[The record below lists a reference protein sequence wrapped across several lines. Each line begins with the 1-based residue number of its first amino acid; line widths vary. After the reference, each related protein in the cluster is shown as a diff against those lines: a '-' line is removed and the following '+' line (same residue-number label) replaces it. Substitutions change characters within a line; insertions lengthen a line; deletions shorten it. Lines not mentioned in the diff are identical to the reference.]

1 MTTAAPPN
9 ASESSTGR
17 TPGAESPMGQG
28 IRGFSQRVLRYF
40 LAFLETDFK
49 RQQAPRRRI
58 QLKTDT
64 NFRAGMPLRKYR
76 TLFDAVWRL
85 IQQPTK
91 DGLTLRVKKGA
102 HGAPISSILQNLIR
116 QQVAALPSESFGGV
130 RDQTIEYAKRN
141 RPKSVVNPEKF
152 VESVQVAFVEAVGT
166 SVIQRVLALLDGP
179 FREQA
184 YSAVESVYEI
194 ETDLTDALAE
204 AVLAALPE
212 AVNTFIVNGDT
223 GAMEKVLAEFF
234 PEKDTKE
241 RITSFFEDF
250 ATADAFQELR
260 DVLNYARTGENLQ
273 FYLYLCDIRFGNS
286 AFPLFYVPAG
296 TRFDEQK
303 SEYVLELDP
312 HLFVNKQAVDWI
324 LQEHRAQADR
334 APISPIEDRIIYL
347 GESDSFVDRM
357 ESILQRLVPSF
368 ELTADINLRAR
379 NLQAV
384 SSPFLKVSNAA
395 YFAAFDKGDEAVLND
410 YEALLTAI
418 TEDQQG
424 AGAFFESIIRGFLTD
439 NPISVRERVD
449 DRWDATAI
457 PDRLLAVSPI
467 PVNEEQSKILAAL
480 KERDCRYLAIQG
492 PPGTGKSHTITA
504 IAFDCILGGQNIL
517 ILSDKQEA
525 LDVVESKLSDA
536 LAAVRH
542 GEDFPNP
549 ILRLGRTGGTYS
561 RLISQ
566 SSQEKIRQ
574 QYRAHK
580 SHAESL
586 EQDTAQTRKRLRDTI
601 DHTIRAYSS
610 VKLTDIEESQ
620 RFAQE
625 LESVMPAY
633 SRVLESPSSAAVL
646 TALSNAV
653 DALAEAKCSAAALA
667 EMALRVSESSTSGSL
682 QSLLTA
688 SKISSVASMLAA
700 DRRCIALWLFSGL
713 KPSQRT
719 QLLSF
724 VAEYQSVRWPILG
737 YLFTD
742 GKARAIT
749 QRLVQALPSCTN
761 PVDLH
766 KRLPDLLSIAETLR
780 TMADAMQKFGLDD
793 AKGELIYS
801 LVLHPE
807 NLPANVDH
815 LRLFLDSFRLA
826 FAQGQGVPQPTYGNR
841 ALTDALAFTMFLY
854 KAARYACLFHRIRDA
869 IISVPHFDYVGEKSK
884 LEQMYTSKMT
894 YEIDRRFIDFVD
906 NKKATAKSLGGVI
919 KAKQQFPQDQ
929 FDSVKQAFP
938 CVIAGIREF
947 AEYVPLKT
955 EIFDVVVI
963 DEASQVSVAQA
974 FPALLRAQ
982 KVVVFGDQRQF
993 SNVKSAQASN
1003 AVNESHLA
1011 DIEAHFRQN
1020 VSKAADKIQRLKQ
1033 FDVKKSVLEF
1043 FDLIAS
1049 YSDMLRKHFRGYQ
1062 ELISFSS
1069 KYFYGGQLQAIK
1081 VRGKPIE
1088 DVIKFTVLEHD
1099 KRAEKLRNVNSME
1112 GETILQE
1119 LRNLVDDET
1128 GITVGVITPF
1138 REQQQYLSRL
1148 LFNDSYAE
1156 RFEADLRLKVMTFD
1170 TCQGEERDL
1179 IVYSM
1184 VATSEKD
1191 LLNYVFPVDL
1201 TATADKVEEALK
1213 VQRLN
1218 VGFSRA
1224 KEAIWFV
1231 LSKPVDQFRGSI
1243 GRVLAHYENLLR
1255 EKAVAEPGDT
1265 DPSSPMEAKVLDWI
1279 KKTPFFQQN
1288 EEQLE
1293 LIAQFPVG
1301 DYLRQLDPHYQ
1312 HPGYRCDFLLRYEG
1326 AGKPVNIVI
1335 EYDGFAE
1342 HFIERQRIH
1351 EGNYDRYY
1359 RPEDIER
1366 QMVIESY
1373 GYKFLRLNRFNLG
1386 LDPVSTLSERL
1397 AALTQ
1402 AAEGDYRA
1410 ATVSQIRNDAEAL
1423 ADGGAKHCPKCDQV
1437 KPQSAFVDPA
1447 LKEGMGRI
1455 CMDCKKAARPSTL
1468 SGASRSFKSFR
1479 RRKWRRY

>member
-1 MTTAAPPN
+1 MPSREEASSKDQARSPQTALT
-9 ASESSTGR
+9 E
-17 TPGAESPMGQG
+17 G

-76 TLFDAVWRL
+76 TLFDAAWRVV
-85 IQQPTK
+85 QQTIK
-91 DGLTLRVKKGA
+91 EGLVLRVRKGA
-102 HGAPISSILQNLIR
+102 HSAPISATLQNLIR
-116 QQVAALPSESFGGV
+116 QHVAELPAASFDRV
-130 RDQTIEYAKRN
+130 RAQTLEYAKRN
-141 RPKSVVNPEKF
+141 RSKSVDNPEKF

-166 SVIQRVLALLDGP
+166 AVIQPVLALLEGP

-184 YSAVESVYEI
+184 YSAVETVYEI

-204 AVLAALPE
+204 AALAVLPD
-212 AVNTFIVNGDT
+212 AVNSYVVRGETVSI
-223 GAMEKVLAEFF
+223 EKVLAEFF
-234 PEKDTKE
+234 SEKDTKE
-241 RITSFFEDF
+241 RITWFFEDF

-273 FYLYLCDIRFGNS
+273 FYVYLCDIRFGNA
-286 AFPLFYVPAG
+286 AFPLFYIPAA
-296 TRFDEQK
+296 TRFDDQK
-303 SEYVLELDP
+303 SEYVIELDP
-312 HLFVNKQAVDWI
+312 HLFVNKQAIDWI
-324 LQEHRAQADR
+324 LQEHRGQAGR
-334 APISPIEDRIIYL
+334 APISPVEDRIMYL
-347 GESDSFVDRM
+347 TESDSFADKMSAVLRK
-357 ESILQRLVPSF
+357 LVPSF
-368 ELTADINLRAR
+368 ELTAEIDVRAR
-379 NLQAV
+379 NLQSA
-384 SSPFLKVSNAA
+384 SSPFLKLSNAV
-395 YFAAFDKGDEAVLND
+395 YFAVFDKGDEAVLND
-410 YEALLTAI
+410 YEALLTSL

-424 AGAFFESIIRGFLTD
+424 AGRLFENIIRGFLTND
-439 NPISVRERVD
+439 PISVREKVD
-449 DRWDATAI
+449 DRWDATPI
-457 PDRLLAVSPI
+457 PERLLAVSPI
-467 PVNEEQSKILAAL
+467 PINEEQTKILSAL
-480 KERDCRYLAIQG
+480 REPDCRYLAIQG

-504 IAFDCILGGQNIL
+504 IAFDCILGGRNVL

-536 LAAVRH
+536 LSAVRH

-549 ILRLGRTGGTYS
+549 ILRLGRTGGTYT
-561 RLISQ
+561 RLISH

-586 EQDTAQTRKRLRDTI
+586 ERDTAQTRERVRGTI
-601 DHTIRAYSS
+601 EKTIHTYAG
-610 VKLTDIEESQ
+610 VKLSDIEQCQ
-620 RFAQE
+620 RLAHE
-625 LESVMPAY
+625 LDAVMAGY
-633 SRVLESPSSAAVL
+633 SRTLEAPLRADLLA
-646 TALSNAV
+646 ALSEAMNVLAVAGCNATI
-653 DALAEAKCSAAALA
+653 LA
-667 EMALRVSESSTSGSL
+667 EMASRAAASKSGSL

-688 SKISSVASMLAA
+688 SKICSVASIFAK
-700 DRRCIALWLFSGL
+700 DPRSSALRLFGAL
-713 KPSQRT
+713 KPSDRER
-719 QLLSF
+719 LVPF
-724 VAEYQSVRWPILG
+724 IAEYQSVRWPVFG
-737 YLFTD
+737 YLFS
-742 GKARAIT
+742 GAKARAVT
-749 QRLVQALPSCTN
+749 RKLVQTFPSCTHQL
-761 PVDLH
+761 DLH
-766 KRLPDLLSIAETLR
+766 TRLADLIGLVEILGRMSVE
-780 TMADAMQKFGLDD
+780 MHKVGLDD
-793 AKGELIYS
+793 AKGEDVYLF
-801 LVLHPE
+801 VLRPE
-807 NLPANVDH
+807 SIPANVDR
-815 LRLFLDSFRLA
+815 LRLFLDSF
-826 FAQGQGVPQPTYGNR
+826 
-841 ALTDALAFTMFLY
+841 
-854 KAARYACLFHRIRDA
+854 KAAYAQARQPMYGHDAIKDARAFVVFLHKAAQYACLFHRLRDA
-869 IISVPHFDYVGEKSK
+869 ITSVPHLDYVGEKSK

-929 FDSVKQAFP
+929 FDSFKQAFP

-982 KVVVFGDQRQF
+982 KVVVFGDHRQF

-1011 DIEAHFRQN
+1011 DIEAHFRQT
-1020 VSKAADKIQRLKQ
+1020 VSTAADKIQRLKQ

-1069 KYFYGGQLQAIK
+1069 KTFYGGQLQAIK
-1081 VRGKPIE
+1081 VRGKPID
-1088 DVIKFTVLEHD
+1088 DVIKFTIVEHD
-1099 KRAEKLRNVNSME
+1099 GRVEKLRNVNSLE
-1112 GETILQE
+1112 GETIREE
-1119 LRNLVDDET
+1119 LRNLVDDEAA
-1128 GITVGVITPF
+1128 ITVGILTPF

-1148 LFNDSYAE
+1148 LFNDSYAQ
-1156 RFEADLRLKVMTFD
+1156 RFENDLKLKVMTFD

-1179 IVYSM
+1179 IIYSM
-1184 VATSEKD
+1184 VATLEND
-1191 LLNYVFPVDL
+1191 LLNYIFPVDL
-1201 TATADKVEEALK
+1201 TSAVDRVEEGLK

-1231 LSKPVDQFRGSI
+1231 LSKPLDQFRGSI
-1243 GRVLAHYENLLR
+1243 ARVLNHYESLLN
-1255 EKAVAEPGDT
+1255 EKAIAEPGDT

-1279 KKTPFFQQN
+1279 KKTPFFQKN
-1288 EEQLE
+1288 EENLE
-1293 LIAQFPVG
+1293 LIAQFPIG
-1301 DYLRQLDPHYQ
+1301 DYIRQLDPRYE
-1312 HPGYRCDFLLRYEG
+1312 HPAYRCDFLLRYQSAER
-1326 AGKPVNIVI
+1326 AVNVVL

-1386 LDPVSTLSERL
+1386 IDPIGTLSERL
-1397 AALTQ
+1397 SALTQ
-1402 AAEGDYRA
+1402 VANDNSPG
-1410 ATVSQIRNDAEAL
+1410 TVGQIRNDALAL
-1423 ADGGAKHCPKCDQV
+1423 AEGDAKHCPKCDQIR
-1437 KPQSAFVDPA
+1437 PLSAFLDPA
-1447 LKEGMGRI
+1447 LKEGIGRI
-1455 CMDCKKAARPSTL
+1455 CTDCKKTAKPAKL
-1468 SGASRSFKSFR
+1468 SGAGRRFR
-1479 RRKWRRY
+1479 RIRPLRWRRYE